1 MQQQQQQQPLAV
13 HRIQLGPDH
22 MLEVTYRLI
31 TRNSQQ
37 QQQQQQS
44 WGGGGVSG
52 LGWGYGYSSSGGKN
66 PFEK

>member
-13 HRIQLGPDH
+13 HRIQLGPDY

-37 QQQQQQS
+37 QQQQQQQQQS
-44 WGGGGVSG
+44 WGGGGV
-52 LGWGYGYSSSGGKN
+52 WGYGYSSSGGKN